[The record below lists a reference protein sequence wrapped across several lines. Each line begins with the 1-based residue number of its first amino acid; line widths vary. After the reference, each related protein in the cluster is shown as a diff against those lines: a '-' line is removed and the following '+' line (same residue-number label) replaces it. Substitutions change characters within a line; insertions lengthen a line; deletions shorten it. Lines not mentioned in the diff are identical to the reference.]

1 MLDQLF
7 NIVKQ
12 FGQETVVNNPD
23 VPNEYNQEVMAD
35 ATHTIAGGFKNMVAG
50 GGLQSIIDLFK
61 GGGTSS
67 PGTGTGGGLGGL
79 LKNPIVT
86 MMIGHFISKLVG
98 KYSMSPSIASNV
110 ANTLI
115 PKSLNGL
122 IDQTRDPNNPK
133 LTLDGFIGSL
143 IGGNNSEEKPEE
155 KPAKTGGGSPLQD
168 LIEKFTGGGG
178 GSANTGGGGGGFDL
192 QDIIGKLTQKSQ
204 NSFEEGKGGGGLMDM
219 IKGFFN

>member
-23 VPNEYNQEVMAD
+23 VPNEFNQEVMGD
-35 ATHTIAGGFKNMVAG
+35 ATQTIAGGFKNIVAG

-67 PGTGTGGGLGGL
+67 PGTNGGGGLGGL
-79 LKNPIVT
+79 LKNPIVS

-98 KYSMSPSIASNV
+98 KYSISPSIASNV

-143 IGGNNSEEKPEE
+143 VGGNDSEEKPEE
-155 KPAKTGGGSPLQD
+155 KPAETGGASPLQD

-178 GSANTGGGGGGFDL
+178 GNSNTGGGGGFDL
-192 QDIIGKLTQKSQ
+192 QDIIGTLTQKSQ
-204 NSFEEGKGGGGLMDM
+204 NSFEDGKGGGGLMDM